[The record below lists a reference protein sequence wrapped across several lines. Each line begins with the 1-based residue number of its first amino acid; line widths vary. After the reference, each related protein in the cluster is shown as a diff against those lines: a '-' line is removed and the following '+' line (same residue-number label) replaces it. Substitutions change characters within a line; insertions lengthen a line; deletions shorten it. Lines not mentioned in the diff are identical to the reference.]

1 MFYIQDVLR
10 WKKKHIMTFLF
21 VFLNYCLTI
30 FNRLTKMIIKA
41 GNKKM
46 FVSNKNASFRK
57 NEK

>member
-1 MFYIQDVLR
+1 
-10 WKKKHIMTFLF
+10 MTFLF